1 MATEESL
8 HHGERRSD
16 QRLRALFAQLLNEQE
31 TDRQRIAAE
40 LHGGVGQVMSLIKI
54 TLESAAAQIAEDS
67 TDKAE
72 KSIRWLIPIV
82 VDTLAELRRI
92 SSDLRP
98 SILDDLG
105 MLATLTWFSRRL
117 EKTRPELKI
126 ERNVQVEEHD
136 IPAGLRTPLF
146 RILQESVAELLKDE
160 PIDLIRISL
169 HRKRGSLHLEIAS
182 RLRNM
187 ALGREKKRKPFELL
201 AIKERALMYGGRCTV
216 CAFEE
221 TGGCVSVSWSAKALA
236 KLSASATG
244 RVPKT
249 HQDAR

>member
-1 MATEESL
+1 MATGESL

-31 TDRQRIAAE
+31 SDRQRIAAE
-40 LHGGVGQVMSLIKI
+40 LHGGVGQVMSLVKI
-54 TLESAAAQIAEDS
+54 TLESAATQIAEGS

-105 MLATLTWFSRRL
+105 MLATITWFSRRL

-126 ERNVQVEEHD
+126 ERDIQVEENA

-146 RILQESVAELLKDE
+146 RILQESITELLKDE
-160 PIDLIRISL
+160 PVDSIRISL
-169 HRKRGSLHLEIAS
+169 HQKRGSLHLEVAS
-182 RLRNM
+182 CLRNVVPD
-187 ALGREKKRKPFELL
+187 RKKKHEFFELL
-201 AIKERALMYGGRCTV
+201 SIKERALMYGGRCKV

-221 TGGCVSVSWSAKALA
+221 TGGSISVSWSAKALA
-236 KLSASATG
+236 KFSASASTG
-244 RVPKT
+244 HILNTV
-249 HQDAR
+249 